1 MQKMSDDL
9 FKIKTKEKNEEE
21 KSSTTGS
28 KNPNDSNK
36 SNAYHKINEMD
47 LFEEINTKDEKKT
60 QSRNNTSRANQR
72 LDILDDAFAMDDLFG
87 LDDGVDFPQS
97 EVLDDRGDSIK
108 SSFNPNTSEII
119 DRGEEVCFNPN
130 ISQKEST
137 PSKSTSTSPKKSTP
151 SKSTSTSKKDFKK
164 DLENNAKTLLDS
176 LYVNQRNSDNPH
188 KTHESRKE
196 CSSLDH
202 KSEASFSP
210 GSSPKDYFNSNTSAN
225 TDKCKDVCFNS
236 NTSTDTDKCKDV
248 CFNSNTSTD
257 IDKCN
262 DVCFSQSDNLSQDHS
277 IKKEKRD
284 EKGKAPLYS
293 SKDNTPLAKGYDIP
307 KKEEQS
313 KEEKFKE
320 KFKERSK
327 DKSEE
332 KRHSPDVSMKTRAS
346 SIGDYIDKIKEK
358 IATESPGEKLNST
371 KEENGD
377 NVTIEDKIYTGLET
391 GCNVALDMMEGAGEN
406 LAFRLKRGATSI
418 FSSFQN
424 KMLKK
429 KFKRNDN
436 IIQYGDFMFYEME
449 DELMLYRYIGVD
461 TEIKIPSYV
470 EGMPVSYLEKNFLRF
485 NAIKSIG
492 RGLSIDRIQDIS
504 MESIQD
510 NLFNIKSVQLPS
522 TLKILPAKVFSGCKR
537 IDELVIPESVTLVQP
552 NAFVGCRP
560 TRIIFLGEAP
570 KQLQDSNLA
579 KVHIYCKQEHFDSFF
594 KLMRN
599 YDDYIANK
607 TIKER
612 YLRLRNKILNS
623 KDTSKWERMRRATDI
638 SDESLIKG
646 LHNVN

>member
-47 LFEEINTKDEKKT
+47 LFEEINTKDKKKI

-72 LDILDDAFAMDDLFG
+72 LDILDDAFAMDDLFS
-87 LDDGVDFPQS
+87 LDDGVGFPQS

-119 DRGEEVCFNPN
+119 DRGEEVCFNPDP
-130 ISQKEST
+130 SSKERT
-137 PSKSTSTSPKKSTP
+137 PSKSTSTSSKECTP
-151 SKSTSTSKKDFKK
+151 SKSNSASQKNSKK
-164 DLENNAKTLLDS
+164 DLEKNAKTLLDS
-176 LYVNQRNSDNPH
+176 LYVNQRNSDNTH
-188 KTHESRKE
+188 KTHESQEE
-196 CSSLDH
+196 CSSLDN

-210 GSSPKDYFNSNTSAN
+210 DSSK
-225 TDKCKDVCFNS
+225 KVCFNS

-248 CFNSNTSTD
+248 CF
-257 IDKCN
+257 
-262 DVCFSQSDNLSQDHS
+262 SQSDNFSQDS
-277 IKKEKRD
+277 STKKEKRN

-293 SKDNTPLAKGYDIP
+293 SKEGTPLAKGYDIP
-307 KKEEQS
+307 KKEEKS
-313 KEEKFKE
+313 KEEKPKE
-320 KFKERSK
+320 KFKERFK
-327 DKSEE
+327 DKSGE

-449 DELMLYRYIGVD
+449 DELMLYRYVGVE

>member
-87 LDDGVDFPQS
+87 LDDGVNFSQS

-130 ISQKEST
+130 ISSKEST
-137 PSKSTSTSPKKSTP
+137 PSKSTNTSPKKSTP
-151 SKSTSTSKKDFKK
+151 SKSASTSKKDFKK

-188 KTHESRKE
+188 KTHESREE

-202 KSEASFSP
+202 KSEASFSQD
-210 GSSPKDYFNSNTSAN
+210 SSPKDYFNSNTSAN
-225 TDKCKDVCFNS
+225 TDKRKDVCFNS
-236 NTSTDTDKCKDV
+236 NTSEITTKDKEV
-248 CFNSNTSTD
+248 CFNTD
-257 IDKCN
+257 P
-262 DVCFSQSDNLSQDHS
+262 SQ
-277 IKKEKRD
+277 KKEKRD
-284 EKGKAPLYS
+284 EKGKAHLYS
-293 SKDNTPLAKGYDIP
+293 SKDDTPLAKGYDIP

-449 DELMLYRYIGVD
+449 EELMLYRYVGVE

>member
-1 MQKMSDDL
+1 MQKMSDDF

-28 KNPNDSNK
+28 KNPNDSNT
-36 SNAYHKINEMD
+36 SNAYQKMNEMD
-47 LFEEINTKDEKKT
+47 LFGEINQKNEQKT
-60 QSRNNTSRANQR
+60 QSRNNTSRANQK

-87 LDDGVDFPQS
+87 LDDGA
-97 EVLDDRGDSIK
+97 
-108 SSFNPNTSEII
+108 SFNQNTSEII
-119 DRGEEVCFNPN
+119 DRGEEVCF
-130 ISQKEST
+130 SQDSSPKKSTSTKEST
-137 PSKSTSTSPKKSTP
+137 PSKSI
-151 SKSTSTSKKDFKK
+151 STSKKSSKK
-164 DLENNAKTLLDS
+164 DLEKNAKILLDS
-176 LYVNQRNSDNPH
+176 LYVNQRNSDNSH
-188 KTHESRKE
+188 KTHDSQEE
-196 CSSLDH
+196 
-202 KSEASFSP
+202 
-210 GSSPKDYFNSNTSAN
+210 
-225 TDKCKDVCFNS
+225 CFNS
-236 NTSTDTDKCKDV
+236 NTSTDTDKCKDA
-248 CFNSNTSTD
+248 CLP
-257 IDKCN
+257 
-262 DVCFSQSDNLSQDHS
+262 QSDDFSPDS
-277 IKKEKRD
+277 SPKKEKRD

-293 SKDNTPLAKGYDIP
+293 SKDDTPLAKGYDIP

-320 KFKERSK
+320 KFKDRSK

-449 DELMLYRYIGVD
+449 EELMLYRYVGVD

-504 MESIQD
+504 MERIQD

-607 TIKER
+607 TIKEK

-638 SDESLIKG
+638 SDEAL
-646 LHNVN
+646 V

>member
-28 KNPNDSNK
+28 KNTNDSNK

-47 LFEEINTKDEKKT
+47 LFEEINTKDEKKI

-87 LDDGVDFPQS
+87 LDDGVSFSQS

-119 DRGEEVCFNPN
+119 DRGEEVRFNPN
-130 ISQKEST
+130 ISPKEST
-137 PSKSTSTSPKKSTP
+137 PSKSTSTSPKKSIP

-188 KTHESRKE
+188 KTHESRE
-196 CSSLDH
+196 EYSSLDH

-210 GSSPKDYFNSNTSAN
+210 DSSPKDYFNSNTSTD
-225 TDKCKDVCFNS
+225 TDKHKDVCFNS
-236 NTSTDTDKCKDV
+236 NTSEITTRDKEV
-248 CFNSNTSTD
+248 CFNTD
-257 IDKCN
+257 P
-262 DVCFSQSDNLSQDHS
+262 SQ
-277 IKKEKRD
+277 KKEKRD

-293 SKDNTPLAKGYDIP
+293 SKDDTPLAKGYDIP

-449 DELMLYRYIGVD
+449 EELMLYRYVG
-461 TEIKIPSYV
+461 
-470 EGMPVSYLEKNFLRF
+470 
-485 NAIKSIG
+485 
-492 RGLSIDRIQDIS
+492 DR
-504 MESIQD
+504 
-510 NLFNIKSVQLPS
+510 KSV
-522 TLKILPAKVFSGCKR
+522 V
-537 IDELVIPESVTLVQP
+537 
-552 NAFVGCRP
+552 
-560 TRIIFLGEAP
+560 
-570 KQLQDSNLA
+570 
-579 KVHIYCKQEHFDSFF
+579 
-594 KLMRN
+594 
-599 YDDYIANK
+599 
-607 TIKER
+607 
-612 YLRLRNKILNS
+612 
-623 KDTSKWERMRRATDI
+623 
-638 SDESLIKG
+638 
-646 LHNVN
+646 

>member
-1 MQKMSDDL
+1 
-9 FKIKTKEKNEEE
+9 
-21 KSSTTGS
+21 
-28 KNPNDSNK
+28 
-36 SNAYHKINEMD
+36 
-47 LFEEINTKDEKKT
+47 
-60 QSRNNTSRANQR
+60 
-72 LDILDDAFAMDDLFG
+72 MDDLFG
-87 LDDGVDFPQS
+87 LDDGVNFSQS

-130 ISQKEST
+130 ISSKEST
-137 PSKSTSTSPKKSTP
+137 PSKSTNTSPKKSTP
-151 SKSTSTSKKDFKK
+151 SKSTNISKKDFKK

-188 KTHESRKE
+188 KTHESREE

-202 KSEASFSP
+202 KSEASFSQD
-210 GSSPKDYFNSNTSAN
+210 SSPKDYFNSNTSTD
-225 TDKCKDVCFNS
+225 TDKHKDVCFNS
-236 NTSTDTDKCKDV
+236 NTSEITTRDKEV
-248 CFNSNTSTD
+248 CFNTD
-257 IDKCN
+257 P
-262 DVCFSQSDNLSQDHS
+262 SP
-277 IKKEKRD
+277 KKEKRD

-293 SKDNTPLAKGYDIP
+293 SKDDTPLAKGYDIP

-623 KDTSKWERMRRATDI
+623 KDTAKWERMRRATDI

>member
-28 KNPNDSNK
+28 KNTNDSNK

-47 LFEEINTKDEKKT
+47 LFEEINTKDEKKI

-87 LDDGVDFPQS
+87 LDDGVSFSQS

-119 DRGEEVCFNPN
+119 DRGEEVRFNPN
-130 ISQKEST
+130 ISPKEST
-137 PSKSTSTSPKKSTP
+137 PSKSTSTSPKKSIP

-188 KTHESRKE
+188 KTHESRE
-196 CSSLDH
+196 EYSSLDH

-210 GSSPKDYFNSNTSAN
+210 DSSSKDY
-225 TDKCKDVCFNS
+225 FNS

-248 CFNSNTSTD
+248 CFNSNTSEITTR
-257 IDKCN
+257 DKE
-262 DVCFSQSDNLSQDHS
+262 VCFNTDPSP
-277 IKKEKRD
+277 KKEKRD

-293 SKDNTPLAKGYDIP
+293 SKDDTPLAKGYDIP

-623 KDTSKWERMRRATDI
+623 KDTAKWERMRRATDI

>member
-21 KSSTTGS
+21 KSSITGS

-87 LDDGVDFPQS
+87 LDDGVNFSQS

-130 ISQKEST
+130 ISSKEST
-137 PSKSTSTSPKKSTP
+137 PSKSTNTSPKKSTP
-151 SKSTSTSKKDFKK
+151 SKSTNISKKDFKK

-176 LYVNQRNSDNPH
+176 LYVNQRNSDNQH
-188 KTHESRKE
+188 KTHESREE
-196 CSSLDH
+196 CSSLDQGNTVTV
-202 KSEASFSP
+202 STESRYSP
-210 GSSPKDYFNSNTSAN
+210 GTSP
-225 TDKCKDVCFNS
+225 
-236 NTSTDTDKCKDV
+236 
-248 CFNSNTSTD
+248 
-257 IDKCN
+257 
-262 DVCFSQSDNLSQDHS
+262 
-277 IKKEKRD
+277 KKEKRD
-284 EKGKAPLYS
+284 EKGKTHLYS
-293 SKDNTPLAKGYDIP
+293 SKDDTPLTKGYDIP

-449 DELMLYRYIGVD
+449 EELMLYRYVGVE

>member
-87 LDDGVDFPQS
+87 LDDGVNFSQS

-130 ISQKEST
+130 ISSKEST
-137 PSKSTSTSPKKSTP
+137 PSKSTNTSPKKSTP
-151 SKSTSTSKKDFKK
+151 SKSTNISKKDFKK

-188 KTHESRKE
+188 KTHESREE

-202 KSEASFSP
+202 KSEASFSQD
-210 GSSPKDYFNSNTSAN
+210 SSPKDYFNSNTSTD
-225 TDKCKDVCFNS
+225 TDKHKDVCFNS
-236 NTSTDTDKCKDV
+236 NTSEITTRDKEV
-248 CFNSNTSTD
+248 CFNTD
-257 IDKCN
+257 P
-262 DVCFSQSDNLSQDHS
+262 SP
-277 IKKEKRD
+277 KKEKRD

-293 SKDNTPLAKGYDIP
+293 SKDDTPLAKGYDIP

-449 DELMLYRYIGVD
+449 EELMLYRYVGVD

-522 TLKILPAKVFSGCKR
+522 TLKILPTKVFSGCKR

-623 KDTSKWERMRRATDI
+623 KDTAKWERMRRATDI

>member
-28 KNPNDSNK
+28 KNTNDSNK

-47 LFEEINTKDEKKT
+47 LFEEINTKDEKKI

-87 LDDGVDFPQS
+87 LDDGVNFSQS

-119 DRGEEVCFNPN
+119 DRSEKVRFNPN
-130 ISQKEST
+130 ISSKEST
-137 PSKSTSTSPKKSTP
+137 PSKSA
-151 SKSTSTSKKDFKK
+151 STSKKDFKK

-188 KTHESRKE
+188 KTHESRE
-196 CSSLDH
+196 EYSSLDH

-210 GSSPKDYFNSNTSAN
+210 DSSPKDYFNSNTSAN
-225 TDKCKDVCFNS
+225 TDKCKDVCF
-236 NTSTDTDKCKDV
+236 
-248 CFNSNTSTD
+248 
-257 IDKCN
+257 
-262 DVCFSQSDNLSQDHS
+262 SQSEILDGSGVSLDQGNTVTVSTES
-277 IKKEKRD
+277 RYSPGTSPKKEKRD
-284 EKGKAPLYS
+284 EKGKAHLYS
-293 SKDNTPLAKGYDIP
+293 SKDDTPLAKGYDIP

-560 TRIIFLGEAP
+560 TRIIFLGESP

>member
-9 FKIKTKEKNEEE
+9 FKIKTKEK
-21 KSSTTGS
+21 SSVT
-28 KNPNDSNK
+28 NPNDFNT
-36 SNAYHKINEMD
+36 SNAYQKMNEMD
-47 LFEEINTKDEKKT
+47 LFGEINLKNEKKT
-60 QSRNNTSRANQR
+60 QSRNNTSRTNQK

-87 LDDGVDFPQS
+87 LDDGVCFSQS
-97 EVLDDRGDSIK
+97 EVLDDRGGSIK
-108 SSFNPNTSEII
+108 SSYNPNTSEII
-119 DRGEEVCFNPN
+119 DRGEEVCFSPDP
-130 ISQKEST
+130 SPKEHT
-137 PSKSTSTSPKKSTP
+137 PSKSTSTSTKECTP
-151 SKSTSTSKKDFKK
+151 SKSTGTSQKNSKK
-164 DLENNAKTLLDS
+164 DLEKNAKTLLDS

-188 KTHESRKE
+188 KTHDSQEE

-202 KSEASFSP
+202 KSEASFNPDPS
-210 GSSPKDYFNSNTSAN
+210 
-225 TDKCKDVCFNS
+225 
-236 NTSTDTDKCKDV
+236 
-248 CFNSNTSTD
+248 
-257 IDKCN
+257 
-262 DVCFSQSDNLSQDHS
+262 L
-277 IKKEKRD
+277 KKEKRD

-293 SKDNTPLAKGYDIP
+293 SKDDTPLAKGYDIP
-307 KKEEQS
+307 LAKV
-313 KEEKFKE
+313 EKFKE
-320 KFKERSK
+320 KFKERPK

-358 IATESPGEKLNST
+358 IATESPGEKLNNT

-449 DELMLYRYIGVD
+449 EELMLYRYVGVD

-607 TIKER
+607 TIKEK

-638 SDESLIKG
+638 SDEAL
-646 LHNVN
+646 V

>member
-87 LDDGVDFPQS
+87 LDDGVNFSQS

-130 ISQKEST
+130 ISSKEST
-137 PSKSTSTSPKKSTP
+137 PSKSTNTSPKKSTP
-151 SKSTSTSKKDFKK
+151 SKSTNISKKDFKK

-188 KTHESRKE
+188 KTHESREE

-202 KSEASFSP
+202 KSEASFSQD
-210 GSSPKDYFNSNTSAN
+210 SSPKDYFNSNTSTD
-225 TDKCKDVCFNS
+225 TDKHKDVCFNS
-236 NTSTDTDKCKDV
+236 NTSEITTRDKEV
-248 CFNSNTSTD
+248 CFNTD
-257 IDKCN
+257 P
-262 DVCFSQSDNLSQDHS
+262 SP
-277 IKKEKRD
+277 KKEKRD
-284 EKGKAPLYS
+284 EKGKAHLYS
-293 SKDNTPLAKGYDIP
+293 SKDDTPLAKGYDIP

-332 KRHSPDVSMKTRAS
+332 KRHSPDISMKTRAS

-449 DELMLYRYIGVD
+449 EELMLYRYVGVD

-522 TLKILPAKVFSGCKR
+522 TLKILPTKVFSGCKR